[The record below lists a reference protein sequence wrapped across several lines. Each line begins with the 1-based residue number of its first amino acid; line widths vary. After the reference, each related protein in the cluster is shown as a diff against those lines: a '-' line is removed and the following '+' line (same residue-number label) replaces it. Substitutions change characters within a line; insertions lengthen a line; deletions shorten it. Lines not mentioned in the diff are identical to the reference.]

1 MTQTLKHFAA
11 RIWFSVLIGGLISL
25 WFLPLVQTHM
35 GLQWALLP
43 VAAVVVLIFWVA
55 GWISNLWAMSIIKR
69 LVREAVACER
79 DGMYP
84 EAEMRFGVPWRYL
97 ILF

>member
-55 GWISNLWAMSIIKR
+55 GFEPLGDEHYQTPGAGGR
-69 LVREAVACER
+69 CL
-79 DGMYP
+79 
-84 EAEMRFGVPWRYL
+84 
-97 ILF
+97 